1 MEIRLN
7 ALGGTFPYH
16 LCLQIDNLE
25 SASIDDTEC
34 RGKENIFSW
43 KNEGEAGPVIFAF
56 DQKDKKGKDGAQYY
70 NTEIIE
76 RQTLEQEQLNII
88 IYLQDGIKVKDL
100 KHSAFNFFLCKDDGT
115 EIHLKG
121 YKPTAAFEERYN
133 EIVETNEH
141 LHKTIPYYTM
151 NNFV

>member
-1 MEIRLN
+1 MRTNFLSLLLLSGEAINMEIRLN

-56 DQKDKKGKDGAQYY
+56 D
-70 NTEIIE
+70 
-76 RQTLEQEQLNII
+76 
-88 IYLQDGIKVKDL
+88 
-100 KHSAFNFFLCKDDGT
+100 
-115 EIHLKG
+115 
-121 YKPTAAFEERYN
+121 
-133 EIVETNEH
+133 
-141 LHKTIPYYTM
+141 
-151 NNFV
+151 